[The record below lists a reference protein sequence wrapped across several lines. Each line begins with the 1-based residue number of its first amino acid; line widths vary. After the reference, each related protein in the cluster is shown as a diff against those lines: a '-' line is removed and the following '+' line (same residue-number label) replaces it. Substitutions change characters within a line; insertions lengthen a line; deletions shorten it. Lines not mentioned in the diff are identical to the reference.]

1 MTLEEARALPHW
13 TRVAAYALCVDDA
26 DRLLLARVAAGYPAA
41 GMWTLPGG
49 GLKFGEDPADAVL
62 RELTEET
69 GLSGRLVSLG
79 FVDSLTNGPLV
90 EAGKA
95 YGPWH
100 GIRIVYRVEITG
112 GELRDEVDESTDAA
126 AWISR
131 EEIAS
136 IRHTELVDGAL
147 RSPEASP

>member
-1 MTLEEARALPHW
+1 MTLEEARALPRW
-13 TRVAAYALCVDDA
+13 TRVAAYALCVDGA
-26 DRLLLARVAAGYPAA
+26 NRLLLARVAAGYPAA

-69 GLSGRLVSLG
+69 GLTGRLLSLG

-126 AWISR
+126 AWFSR

-147 RSPEASP
+147 RYLEANP